1 MDRTFTDEQIREVI
15 AAAVTAA
22 TAPLLKRIA
31 ELESEIARLKKD
43 SSTSSKPP
51 SSDIVKPSPA
61 GGRKRKRRQG
71 GQPGHAR
78 HNRLAFTPEEVDR
91 TRTYERDDLGGE
103 WEPLDEYRI
112 VQQVDLIDDPL
123 EVVEHRARRYRHRQS
138 GAILTA
144 SLPPGVAEAGL
155 IGVGLSSLIAYQ
167 KGVCHMSY
175 ATIQKF
181 LGDVLGLS
189 LSTGQLAKVIQ
200 KANAA
205 LGACHAE
212 LQAALPEQGVLNV
225 DETGH
230 PEGGKRHWTWGFHVP
245 GVTGFTW
252 FHIDPSRSAEVLERF
267 LGEAFSGVLGCDY
280 YSAYR
285 KFLSDTKG
293 VLQFCW
299 AHLVRDVKFLTT
311 LPDAVTR
318 RYGEKL
324 LSRIKQ
330 LFRVWHSR
338 DGTRTEGWQ
347 SRAERARRSVLE
359 RARRPPLRKEA
370 QNIAQRFREHEA
382 CYFTF
387 LRLPGVEPTN
397 NAMERQ
403 LRFVAIDRKI
413 TQGTRGEPGRQWCER
428 MWTLAA
434 TCRQQGRSAFR
445 FLQDALAAHLND
457 QPCPSLL
464 TSNP

>member
-1 MDRTFTDEQIREVI
+1 MGRTFTEGQIRELI
-15 AAAVTAA
+15 A
-22 TAPLLKRIA
+22 TAVAEATSPLRKRIA
-31 ELESEIARLKKD
+31 ELEAEIARLKKN

-51 SSDIVKPSPA
+51 SSDIVKPPPA
-61 GGRKRKRRQG
+61 GRKRKRRLG
-71 GQPGHAR
+71 GQPGHPR
-78 HNRLAFTPEEVDR
+78 HDRPVFPPEEVDR
-91 TRTYERDDLGGE
+91 VRIYERDDLGQE
-103 WEPLDEYRI
+103 WEPLDEFRI
-112 VQQVDLIDDPL
+112 VQQVDLVDDPL
-123 EVVEHRARRYRHRQS
+123 EVVEHRARRYRHCQT

-155 IGVGLSSLIAYQ
+155 IGLGLSSLIAYQ
-167 KGVCHMSY
+167 KGACHMSY
-175 ATIQKF
+175 TTIQKF
-181 LGDVLGLS
+181 LSDVLGLS
-189 LSTGQLAKVIQ
+189 LSTGQLAKVVQ
-200 KANAA
+200 KASVA
-205 LGACHAE
+205 LGPCHAE
-212 LQAALPEQGVLNV
+212 LQAALPEQGLLNV

-245 GVTGFTW
+245 GASGFTW
-252 FHIDPSRSAEVLERF
+252 FHIDPSRSAEVLEQF

-285 KFLSDTKG
+285 KFLSETNG
-293 VLQFCW
+293 VMQFCW

-311 LPDAVTR
+311 LPDPVTQ

-324 LSRIKQ
+324 LARIKQ

-338 DGTRTEGWQ
+338 DGTPTEHWQ
-347 SRAERARRSVLE
+347 RRAQRARQAVVE
-359 RARRPPLRKEA
+359 RARRPPPRKEA
-370 QNIAQRFREHEA
+370 QNIAQRFREHED

-413 TQGTRGEPGRQWCER
+413 TQGTRGEPGRRWCER
-428 MWTLAA
+428 MWTVA
-434 TCRQQGRSAFR
+434 TTCVQQGRSVFH
-445 FLQDALAAHLND
+445 FLRQAIVAHFHD

-464 TSNP
+464 PSHP

>member
-1 MDRTFTDEQIREVI
+1 MSRTFTEEQIRELI
-15 AAAVTAA
+15 ATAVAEA

-31 ELESEIARLKKD
+31 ELEAEIARLKKN

-51 SSDIVKPSPA
+51 SSDIVKPTPA
-61 GGRKRKRRQG
+61 GRKRKRRLG
-71 GQPGHAR
+71 GQPGHPR
-78 HNRLAFTPEEVDR
+78 HDRPAFPPEEVDR
-91 TRTYERDDLGGE
+91 VRIYELDDLGSE
-103 WEPLDEYRI
+103 WKPLDEFRI
-112 VQQVDLIDDPL
+112 VQQVELIDDPL
-123 EVVEHRARRYRHRQS
+123 EVVEHRARRYRHRQT
-138 GAILTA
+138 GAIITA

-155 IGVGLSSLIAYQ
+155 IGMGLSSLIVYQ

-175 ATIQKF
+175 TTIQKF
-181 LGDVLGLS
+181 LDDVLGLS
-189 LSTGQLAKVIQ
+189 VSTGQLAKVVQ
-200 KANAA
+200 KASLA
-205 LGACHAE
+205 LGPCHAE

-245 GVTGFTW
+245 GPTGFTW
-252 FHIDPSRSAEVLERF
+252 FHIDPSRSAEVLEQF
-267 LGEAFSGVLGCDY
+267 LGETFSGVLGCDY

-285 KFLSDTKG
+285 KFLSDTNG
-293 VLQFCW
+293 VTQFCW

-311 LPDAVTR
+311 LPDPVTR

-324 LSRIKQ
+324 LARIKQ

-338 DGTRTEGWQ
+338 AGTPTERWPR
-347 SRAERARRSVLE
+347 RAQRARQGVLE
-359 RARRPPLRKEA
+359 RARRPPPRKEA

-387 LRLPGVEPTN
+387 LELPGVEPTN
-397 NAMERQ
+397 NAIERQ

-413 TQGTRGEPGRQWCER
+413 TQGTRGEPGRRWCER
-428 MWTLAA
+428 MWTVAA
-434 TCRQQGRSAFR
+434 TCVQQGRSVFH
-445 FLQDALAAHLND
+445 FLRDALVAHFHD

-464 TSNP
+464 PSTS